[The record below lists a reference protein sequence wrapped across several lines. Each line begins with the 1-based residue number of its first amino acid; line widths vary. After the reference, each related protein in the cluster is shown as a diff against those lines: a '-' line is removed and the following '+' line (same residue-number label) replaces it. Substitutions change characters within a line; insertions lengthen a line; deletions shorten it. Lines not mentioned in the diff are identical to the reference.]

1 MLIVFIRIFKIF
13 WLLQQILIQTGF
25 VFRAMHLEKRVGKE
39 SAVFQATT
47 RQLTWTPRRGS
58 SCAPS
63 SIWPSRSSTSRRW
76 TRRCRRDVRAIWF
89 RLPKAT
95 LNRVAPNCVICV
107 KQLRSMPLTTV
118 PPVSFYLRQN
128 CPRPMCSLTTTK
140 ITHNTT
146 PRLAFLFW
154 LPQNGTNAHV
164 DEQPKYYW
172 SLCWVIIELQIWC
185 IG

>member
-1 MLIVFIRIFKIF
+1 MCFY
-13 WLLQQILIQTGF
+13 
-25 VFRAMHLEKRVGKE
+25 RAMHLAKRVGKA
-39 SAVFQATT
+39 SAVFQTTT

-58 SCAPS
+58 SCGPS

-95 LNRVAPNCVICV
+95 LNRVAQNCVICV

-128 CPRPMCSLTTTK
+128 CPRPVCSLTTTE

-146 PRLAFLFW
+146 PTKTSILILAASKW
-154 LPQNGTNAHV
+154 DQCARGWAA
-164 DEQPKYYW
+164 K
-172 SLCWVIIELQIWC
+172 IIDPSAE
-185 IG
+185 